1 MADVVRDILIRL
13 IGQDDTGAALSS
25 FSGGLTDVNNKISGV
40 TQPIADFNA
49 KLALVAAGAVAAGT
63 ALAAIAVNEASQFSE
78 KMEEI
83 GSLVNATPDDV
94 DRLGTAIEDLAV
106 STAGANSSLEAIEQ
120 ATYNATSALG
130 SSSAAVDIMATSS
143 KGAEVGATDLNTA
156 TTLLTGTLNAY
167 GLVTSDSAT
176 NNTNAE
182 RVMAAMFTTVQNG
195 VIDMQALS
203 DNMGKVSSTAAG
215 AGVPIEQVGASIAT
229 LTGAGI
235 NAEQSFTK
243 LNALILELTAPSEDL
258 QEALGGVSL
267 EADGLPAVLDK
278 LQTAT
283 GGSTTKFN
291 ELFGSSEAASAALVL
306 SNDSAGK
313 FDATLNA
320 MSSSVESFNTAFEQM
335 SGGVA
340 GSAQQLSNSI
350 NSLFIDAGQPLQ
362 DDWQAILD
370 SLRAITESFRAT
382 LNSGAFSEVYDA
394 IDVFADEASK
404 QMDGIAAALP
414 DALEQVN
421 FDNLIAA
428 VQNLTGTVSG
438 VFGDIDLT
446 NSKDLAGVIQSLV
459 DGATNLT
466 LYFAEVGKTLTP
478 LLQDLVGF
486 ATNGGTAGEEAATA
500 AGRIAGLSLE
510 FNTLSPLING
520 VTGFMSSLGTALT
533 ALAWT
538 QTANGAATLAS
549 NLGLLSTSALAVA
562 APIVAI
568 GSALA
573 IGYLA
578 WEDYNASVAASEK
591 TQADVQL
598 QIENAN
604 KALQDQNATFSAIS
618 EATGLVV
625 TSWDDVS
632 NAVDNGVLSYNAA
645 NDTYSLTKQGF
656 DELGLTIDGVRL
668 SHEALNEFVD
678 AGVLVWNDAAGEY
691 LSASENASALAKSV
705 QDAGGGLGEL
715 NTKGKDNATIFA
727 DIIKNYEGAQS
738 GADKYLT
745 TIDGVTLTENQL
757 NAAIDAGLVS
767 WNAQTGEFEKSS
779 AAIDLNDQ
787 KTQSLISNNDLLAKT
802 LLDLDP
808 SLGGVRKSF
817 EDAGDAL
824 QVYNQFIADGGQGTI
839 DYVDG
844 LYYIVDANN
853 ATKAATDDVKKATE
867 DTTAANVRGSEEWA
881 RTAEAMNN
889 ATQIANEFT
898 IAALQIAGQRYE
910 ATVTAIVDLKVSD
923 IEAQTERIKASFES
937 LNEGIASTGDTLSS
951 LVDTFANLGVLGA
964 GDAYEFIKGLIEDEN
979 ARRQQ
984 EFDLQSQLVN
994 AQVAYMQAQTDRLS
1008 SGEALITINGTE
1020 LVPSLQ
1026 LVLSDIVQ
1034 LAHVEAS
1041 EFANSF
1047 LLGIS

>member
-13 IGQDDTGAALSS
+13 IGQDDTGTALSS
-25 FSGGLTDVNNKISGV
+25 FSGGLADVNNKISGV

-106 STAGANSSLEAIEQ
+106 STAGANSSLEEIEQ

-130 SSSAAVDIMATSS
+130 SSAAAVDIMATSS

-167 GLVTSDSAT
+167 GLVTTDSAT
-176 NNTNAE
+176 NNANAE

-215 AGVPIEQVGASIAT
+215 AGVPIEQVGASIAA

-243 LNALILELTAPSEDL
+243 LNALILELTAPSADL

-313 FDATLNA
+313 FDATLSA
-320 MSSSVESFNTAFEQM
+320 MNSSVTSFNEAFEQM
-335 SGGVA
+335 SGGVS
-340 GSAQQLSNSI
+340 GSAQQLASSI
-350 NSLFIDAGQPLQ
+350 QDIFIDAGKPLQ

-382 LNSGAFSEVYDA
+382 LNDGAFSEVYDA
-394 IDVFADEASK
+394 IDVFAGEASK

-466 LYFAEVGKTLTP
+466 LYFGEVGKTLTP

-500 AGRIAGLSLE
+500 AGRIAGLSIE

-520 VTGFMSSLGTALT
+520 VTGFMGSLGTALT

-538 QTANGAATLAS
+538 QTASGAATLAS

-591 TQADVQL
+591 AQADAQL

-604 KALQDQNATFSAIS
+604 KALQDQNATFTAIS
-618 EATGLVV
+618 ESTGLIV
-625 TSWDDVS
+625 TSWEDVS
-632 NAVDNGVLSYNAA
+632 RAVDNGVLSYNAA
-645 NDTYSLTKQGF
+645 NDTYALTKQGF
-656 DELGLTIDGVRL
+656 DELGATLNGVKL
-668 SHEALNEFVD
+668 SHEELAAAVITGDAVWDEQSQRYLTAEQDANKYSEAIRAATDWNAVYAEKAQEISDALGIVGDATQTTTQRFSDHADAQEALLAVTD
-678 AGVLVWNDAAGEY
+678 AG
-691 LSASENASALAKSV
+691 
-705 QDAGGGLGEL
+705 
-715 NTKGKDNATIFA
+715 
-727 DIIKNYEGAQS
+727 
-738 GADKYLT
+738 
-745 TIDGVTLTENQL
+745 NQGWITY
-757 NAAIDAGLVS
+757 A
-767 WNAQTGEFEKSS
+767 
-779 AAIDLNDQ
+779 
-787 KTQSLISNNDLLAKT
+787 
-802 LLDLDP
+802 
-808 SLGGVRKSF
+808 
-817 EDAGDAL
+817 
-824 QVYNQFIADGGQGTI
+824 
-839 DYVDG
+839 DG
-844 LYYIVDANN
+844 LYIVTDAGE
-853 ATKAATDDVKKATE
+853 AAKKSQE
-867 DTTAANVRGSEEWA
+867 DTAKAVEDTSLSNVRGSEEWA

-898 IAALQIAGQRYE
+898 IAALEIAGQRYE

-923 IEAQTERIKASFES
+923 IEAQTERIKASFDS
-937 LNEGIASTGDTLSS
+937 LNEGIASTGETLVGLVETFGS
-951 LVDTFANLGVLGA
+951 LSVLGA

-994 AQVAYMQAQTDRLS
+994 AQISYMQAQTDRLS

-1020 LVPSLQ
+1020 LIPSLQ